1 VGTEALA
8 RIREKWG
15 GLLSL
20 LEKHA
25 ATFRV
30 DRIPKNDKVTLIQGL
45 GDELRGSALASGGY
59 LQRDSVGPG
68 LQSASHSRV
77 NSGQDGDM
85 SAAAG
90 GANGSSATRCLHVG
104 NVPANMTEA
113 QLAREFEKFGQLE
126 GIKLVAQRNGT
137 RRFAFITFVTVD
149 QAVSARHALSKV
161 HPWKSAISFAH
172 KDFGGSNNPQ
182 GDGMSRSGSHGGG
195 HSAPAMPQQG
205 RGGYQNAP
213 AGGKGYGAGGMSDYQ
228 AHLLYQ
234 MQQQGGGG
242 QHMMMGGPGAAPYP
256 YMNMG
261 MSMNMG
267 MPYGGGQLYWMQ
279 PPPGAAGAQFPSGP
293 APMTQ
298 QMGGYSLPP
307 QYQARAQ
314 PPTTTTAAMDP
325 DCPVLQ
331 RLCDDTYVPTQ
342 PWPVD
347 ARDQTYCA
355 AVVAQLQQFGG
366 CTTVSKLRGFLRNRI
381 SAVDN
386 IKSVPLK
393 AMLVAYPHLF
403 VLENNYVYLVGGGG
417 ASDTGAV
424 LQSAQQGYAG
434 NL

>member
-1 VGTEALA
+1 
-8 RIREKWG
+8 
-15 GLLSL
+15 
-20 LEKHA
+20 
-25 ATFRV
+25 
-30 DRIPKNDKVTLIQGL
+30 
-45 GDELRGSALASGGY
+45 
-59 LQRDSVGPG
+59 
-68 LQSASHSRV
+68 
-77 NSGQDGDM
+77 
-85 SAAAG
+85 
-90 GANGSSATRCLHVG
+90 
-104 NVPANMTEA
+104 MTEA

-137 RRFAFITFVTVD
+137 RRFAFITFVTVE

-172 KDFGGSNNPQ
+172 KDFGGNNNPQ
-182 GDGMSRSGSHGGG
+182 SEGAPRSGHHAGGQSSTAMPAQARSSYQNPVAAAGKMYGGG
-195 HSAPAMPQQG
+195 S
-205 RGGYQNAP
+205 
-213 AGGKGYGAGGMSDYQ
+213 GMSDYQ
-228 AHLLYQ
+228 AHLMYQ

-242 QHMMMGGPGAAPYP
+242 GAHMMMGGPSAVPYP
-256 YMNMG
+256 YMGMG
-261 MSMNMG
+261 VNMNMG
-267 MPYGGGQLYWMQ
+267 MPYGGGGQLYWMQ
-279 PPPGAAGAQFPSGP
+279 PPPTGPGAQFPGGQS
-293 APMTQ
+293 ALPMTQQ
-298 QMGGYSLPP
+298 QMGGYALHQ
-307 QYQARAQ
+307 QYQARA
-314 PPTTTTAAMDP
+314 PPATTAAAMDP
-325 DCPVLQ
+325 ECPVLQ

-424 LQSAQQGYAG
+424 LQSATQGYAS